1 MDAAA
6 ISWTPTSMKKSLIK
20 QDIPLPSLIRLYKVY
35 GRTGTDMTP
44 Q

>member
-20 QDIPLPSLIRLYKVY
+20 QDIPAPIPHPFIKSVWKDGNRYDA
-35 GRTGTDMTP
+35 R
-44 Q
+44 